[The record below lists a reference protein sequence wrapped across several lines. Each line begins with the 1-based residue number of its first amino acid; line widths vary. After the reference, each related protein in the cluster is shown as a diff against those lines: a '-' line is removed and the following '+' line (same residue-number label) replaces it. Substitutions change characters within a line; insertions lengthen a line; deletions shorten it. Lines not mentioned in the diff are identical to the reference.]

1 MKLFDTHTHIY
12 LKEFDSDI
20 DEVIN
25 RSFSSGVSGI
35 VLPNIDSTS
44 ISRMLEVEK
53 KFPDKIFSSIG
64 LHPSSV
70 KENYIDELR
79 IVDENL
85 EKEKFV
91 AIGEIGMDLY
101 WDKTF
106 REQQIIAFRHQIGLA
121 LKHNLPLIIHV
132 RKAFED
138 TFRVLEEFKES
149 KLSGIFHCFSGDER
163 QAEKAIS
170 MGFLLGIGGVVTF
183 QNSGLQNVVKETA
196 IEHIVL
202 ETDAPF
208 LAPIPFRGKR
218 NEPSYLTY
226 IAEKIAEI
234 KDISVYEVG
243 EITTGNAKV
252 LFNI

>member
-1 MKLFDTHTHIY
+1 MNLFDTHTHIY

-25 RSFSSGVSGI
+25 RSFSAGVSGI

-44 ISRMLEVEK
+44 ISRMLEVSK
-53 KFPDKIFSSIG
+53 NFPDKIFSSMG

-70 KENYIDELR
+70 KENYIEELR
-79 IVDENL
+79 IVDEYL

-106 REQQIIAFRHQIGLA
+106 REQQIIVFRHQIGQA
-121 LKHNLPLIIHV
+121 LKYNLPLIIHV

-138 TFRVLEEFKES
+138 TFRVLEEFKDS
-149 KLSGIFHCFSGDER
+149 KLNGIFHCFSGDER
-163 QAEKAIS
+163 QAEKVIS
-170 MGFLLGIGGVVTF
+170 MGFSLGIGGVVTF
-183 QNSGLQNVVKETA
+183 QNSGLQNVVKETPM
-196 IEHIVL
+196 EYIVL

-208 LAPIPFRGKR
+208 LAPVPFRGKR
-218 NEPSYLTY
+218 NEPTYLTY

-234 KDISVYEVG
+234 KDISAYEVA
-243 EITTGNAKV
+243 EITTENAKM
-252 LFNI
+252 LFNF